1 MKSSD
6 ASLNPSCSLGVITN
20 SLFAKNLMTLV
31 FRVSLQNIIHLE
43 SFAWCRVTWK
53 DSGCDSKRGI
63 SAAYNVLVVDSYNPD
78 IVLGPPCTACE
89 IRVPQTLVNRKYGPT
104 FN

>member
-1 MKSSD
+1 M
-6 ASLNPSCSLGVITN
+6 
-20 SLFAKNLMTLV
+20 NLQYIL
-31 FRVSLQNIIHLE
+31 HLE

-78 IVLGPPCTACE
+78 IVLGPPCTSCE
-89 IRVPQTLVNRKYGPT
+89 QTARVDQELFRIFDNKKKNKRVKLVDAIISV
-104 FN
+104 